1 MVCLVSR
8 IPIFGLFAGMN
19 VYSTK
24 ISPNILVWEFS
35 GKAQFSQSFG
45 RMARN
50 YGSCA
55 CPQNSH
61 IRKLGEISVFY
72 SVYAFDFL

>member
-19 VYSTK
+19 VYITK
-24 ISPNILVWEFS
+24 ISPNILVWEFC

-45 RMARN
+45 RMAWN
-50 YGSCA
+50 CTEA
-55 CPQNSH
+55 VPHHKIPIPEN
-61 IRKLGEISVFY
+61 
-72 SVYAFDFL
+72 